1 MIEILSLG
9 LNNLSSIEQVF
20 RDAGEDHVRILRSS
34 GESIG
39 EGLLVL
45 PGTGNFGAGIR
56 ELRSRGFDDL
66 VRNAIAQGRCIFG
79 VCLGMQ
85 LMFESSAESAEV
97 LGLSLV
103 PGHIEKL
110 SNQEER
116 VPRVGWAEVRTSDQS
131 SLFDEFNGKDV
142 YFSHSYGVVS
152 FNHLENTLVTNHGHG
167 EILAGFVSNKLAG
180 FQFHPERSSAAGLG
194 LIRQIIKWSRNE
206 D

>member
-9 LNNLSSIEQVF
+9 LNNLASIEQVF
-20 RDAGEDHVRILRSS
+20 QDAGEDDVRILRSS
-34 GESIG
+34 SESTG
-39 EGLLVL
+39 KGLLVL
-45 PGTGNFGAGIR
+45 PGTGHFGAGIR
-56 ELRSRGFDDL
+56 EFRVRGFDEL
-66 VRNAIAQGRCIFG
+66 VQNAIAQGRCIFG

-85 LMFESSAESAEV
+85 LMFESSAESAEE

-103 PGHIEKL
+103 PGHVEKL

-131 SLFDEFNGKDV
+131 RLFDEFHGKDV
-142 YFSHSYGVVS
+142 YFSHSYGVLS
-152 FNHLENTLVTNHGHG
+152 FKHLENTLVTNHGRG
-167 EILAGFVSNKLAG
+167 EILAGFVTDRLAG

-194 LIRQIIKWSRNE
+194 LIREIIKWSRDE